1 MVYGLNVKPEHGYY
15 VGVEPLN
22 GDILRIGVVDQ
33 TADEGYV
40 DSAYTWGRPVKT
52 DFVPTKMRWCDRQR
66 HPIPDFDAGLMLNV
80 SNRAKNLIDNL
91 EPGVHQF
98 LPVEFFDIDDRFVE
112 SRWVLIVCN
121 RIDSVDR
128 NHSRLRLANGLFWVP
143 DGVVDPKLVFNEEQ
157 ASGYHLW
164 RDKYLISGPFI
175 SDVLAERIQK
185 EALTGLR
192 LHRAESV

>member
-15 VGVEPLN
+15 VGVEALD
-22 GDILRIGVVDQ
+22 GDISRIGVVDQ
-33 TADEGYV
+33 TTDRGIL
-40 DSAYTWGRPVKT
+40 DPAYALGRPVTT

-66 HPIPDFDAGLMLNV
+66 HPIPDFDPGLILNV
-80 SNRAKNLIDNL
+80 SNRAKNLIEDL

-98 LPVEFFDIDDRFVE
+98 LPVEYFDIDGRFVE
-112 SRWVLIVCN
+112 SRWFLIVCN
-121 RIDSVDR
+121 WIDSVDR
-128 NHSRLRLANGLFWVP
+128 NHSRLSLANGIFWVP